1 MCAAANDDDVMSA
14 RASIATALQ
23 VAAQLYKKLVAG
35 HQLLNGM
42 NLFNSQSRR
51 LVPLYANS
59 SGGYQFRGMLHI
71 LELFPTVGGQAHG
84 EFHECRLYSIQLLQ
98 LLSGKMT
105 PDNLDSVR
113 SRWSDLYLK
122 KVQSRFYG

>member
-51 LVPLYANS
+51 LVPLYANG
-59 SGGYQFRGMLHI
+59 SGGYHR
-71 LELFPTVGGQAHG
+71 
-84 EFHECRLYSIQLLQ
+84 R
-98 LLSGKMT
+98 
-105 PDNLDSVR
+105 
-113 SRWSDLYLK
+113 
-122 KVQSRFYG
+122 